1 MLEALW
7 RDLRLA
13 GRSLSRSPVFVLAA
27 GLVIA
32 IGIGATTTVLSVGNR
47 LLSEPPT
54 GVREAGRL
62 VTVHSLS
69 KDGSSFHAFSLPDY
83 RDLREG
89 QRAVASLAAYTTVP
103 VSIAGEGDPELV
115 AGLSVS
121 SNYFA
126 TVGAR
131 AARGRF
137 FTADEERPGT
147 EAVVV
152 LSHQYWARR
161 FAAEP
166 SMVGRRVL
174 LNGKPATVVGI
185 GEPGFRGHLAGL
197 DVSAWVS
204 LGTDAALRGAERFAA
219 RNHDW
224 LELVGRLG
232 DDVDPREARSALDA
246 VGARLAPERGEAGAL
261 ETDVRPYTP
270 VPPMVATPVG
280 GFLAVLLLL
289 AALILLIACVNVGS
303 ILLSRATTRRREI
316 AVRLA
321 LGSGRGPVVRQL
333 LVESM
338 LVYLLGAAGGIAL
351 AVVATRLLGGLRP
364 PGGVP
369 VALVVGVDPVVL
381 GLTLGIALLAGLGFG
396 VGPAWRATAIAPAS
410 VLRVGQ
416 TGGGGQRRMRHR
428 FVVAQVA
435 GSVLLLAMAGLF
447 VRGAARAGEVDLGMD
462 PAGVHV
468 LEVDFSL
475 AGRPTA
481 EATRLAAEAERLIAE
496 LPGVRS
502 VGRIDLLPLS
512 LANQTSGF
520 LVPGREA
527 VEGVGA
533 FGTDFAVVS
542 PSYFETIGIALVAG
556 RGFAESDVAGGPP
569 VVVVNEAIAR
579 TLWPGESAVG
589 KTLLYGSFRPERAT
603 PVEVVGVVRDSKYRS
618 IGEEPRFMLFQTSA
632 QEPRGA
638 TAFLIRHAAPDVVR
652 AARDVIRRLDPGLP
666 FTSDWS
672 YQQVIGLSLLPTRI
686 AATLASAFG
695 AVGLLLAMVGL
706 YGAVAFAVGVRLKEY
721 GVRMALGAS
730 RSDVRRE
737 VLRDGLRPTAI
748 GLAIGGVAAVGAGQL
763 IRGFLFGLSPLDPVA
778 FGAIALLLGGAAVVA
793 CLVPSRRASRTDPM
807 EVLRHE

>member
-152 LSHQYWARR
+152 LSHRYWARR

-166 SMVGRRVL
+166 SMIGRRVL

-204 LGTDAALRGAERFAA
+204 LGTDAALRGADRFSA

-232 DDVDPREARSALDA
+232 DGIEPGEARAALDA
-246 VGARLAPERGEAGAL
+246 VGSRLAPERGEAGAL
-261 ETDVRPYTP
+261 ETDVRRYTP
-270 VPPMVATPVG
+270 VAPMVATPVG

-289 AALILLIACVNVGS
+289 AALILLIASVNVGS

-321 LGSGRGPVVRQL
+321 
-333 LVESM
+333 M

-381 GLTLGIALLAGLGFG
+381 GMTLGIALLAGLGFG
-396 VGPAWRATAIAPAS
+396 VGPAWRATAIVPAS

-416 TGGGGQRRMRHR
+416 TGGDGQRRMRHR

-475 AGRPTA
+475 AGRPTD
-481 EATRLAAEAERLIAE
+481 EATRLAAEAERLIAA

-556 RGFAESDVAGGPP
+556 RGFAESEVAGGPP
-569 VVVVNEAIAR
+569 VVVVN
-579 TLWPGESAVG
+579 
-589 KTLLYGSFRPERAT
+589 
-603 PVEVVGVVRDSKYRS
+603 
-618 IGEEPRFMLFQTSA
+618 
-632 QEPRGA
+632 
-638 TAFLIRHAAPDVVR
+638 
-652 AARDVIRRLDPGLP
+652 
-666 FTSDWS
+666 
-672 YQQVIGLSLLPTRI
+672 
-686 AATLASAFG
+686 
-695 AVGLLLAMVGL
+695 
-706 YGAVAFAVGVRLKEY
+706 
-721 GVRMALGAS
+721 
-730 RSDVRRE
+730 
-737 VLRDGLRPTAI
+737 
-748 GLAIGGVAAVGAGQL
+748 
-763 IRGFLFGLSPLDPVA
+763 
-778 FGAIALLLGGAAVVA
+778 
-793 CLVPSRRASRTDPM
+793 
-807 EVLRHE
+807 